1 MDVCLDVEGRRRDS
15 THPNHNSARHCL
27 RLNLLPVHGRHND
40 GLVYFLPIWFQVI
53 EGVDAVESGIR
64 VLPFVLSLVLGSILS
79 GAIVAKTGYH
89 TPPMI
94 LSAIL
99 TSVGAGLMTTF
110 KVDTPQPTWIGYQ
123 VIIGFGIGVA
133 MQQAGLAAQR
143 VLKDVDVP
151 TGVSVMFL
159 AQALSGAVFLCAAHN
174 VFNNQLAAN
183 LAGVPGL
190 NPSAILNSGA
200 TEFRNFVKPKL
211 LGEVLVAY
219 NTA

>member
-1 MDVCLDVEGRRRDS
+1 M
-15 THPNHNSARHCL
+15 
-27 RLNLLPVHGRHND
+27 HGRHND

-99 TSVGAGLMTTF
+99 TSVGAGLMPTF

-151 TGVSVMFL
+151 TGVSMMFL
-159 AQALSGAVFLCAAHN
+159 AQALGGAVFLCAAQN
-174 VFNNQLAAN
+174 VFNNQLVAN
-183 LAGVPGL
+183 LAGVLAL

-200 TEFRNFVKPKL
+200 TEFRNFLKPKL

-219 NTA
+219 NNAFDDDL